1 MPASQLPST
10 QTDSQSRADLQTQA
24 EEEPGVSQERLRT
37 FRAALGPLMNT
48 DLFANDAADIG
59 PLVQRVN
66 VRVPARAGGAFEID
80 EAMAALR
87 AMANNNQIM

>member
-1 MPASQLPST
+1 
-10 QTDSQSRADLQTQA
+10 
-24 EEEPGVSQERLRT
+24 
-37 FRAALGPLMNT
+37 MNT

-59 PLVQRVN
+59 PLIQRVN
-66 VRVPARAGGAFEID
+66 ARVPARAGGAFEID